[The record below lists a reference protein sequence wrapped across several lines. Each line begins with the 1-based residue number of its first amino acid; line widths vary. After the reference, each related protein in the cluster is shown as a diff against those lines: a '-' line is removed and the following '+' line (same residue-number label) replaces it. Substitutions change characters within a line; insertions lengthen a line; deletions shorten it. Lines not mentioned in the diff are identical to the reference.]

1 MLTETSIKNATP
13 NQSLISEALEDELR
27 AKAFD
32 ITPEN
37 AEKTIYK
44 RWDLL
49 KSIYP
54 VCAIEHERYL
64 GPVRRGLNST
74 CSPRLF
80 LRYSLQ
86 STRPN

>member
-1 MLTETSIKNATP
+1 MLTETSIKDTVP

-37 AEKTIYK
+37 VEKTIYK

-49 KSIYP
+49 KSIYSDFKKSNP
-54 VCAIEHERYL
+54 SSQLKIIEHW
-64 GPVRRGLNST
+64 
-74 CSPRLF
+74 
-80 LRYSLQ
+80 
-86 STRPN
+86 